1 MMRLL
6 KCIICI
12 AIVYMLSP
20 ENGLSE
26 RETLDGVAKVA
37 IAAQSTLPEARKA
50 AAIVMNDSAGQASV
64 LKSLIASLWPAAPA
78 RPPAPT
84 P

>member
-1 MMRLL
+1 MLRLL

-12 AIVYMLSP
+12 GIVYMLSP
-20 ENGLSE
+20 DNGLSE

-50 AAIVMNDSAGQASV
+50 AAIVMNDSAGQAGL
-64 LKSLIASLWPAAPA
+64 LKSLIQSLLPAAPA
-78 RPPAPT
+78 RPAASRP
-84 P
+84 